1 MQVAGIEAFGGE
13 VRILDLAA
21 PTPPAPDEV
30 VISVH
35 AAGVD
40 NWDEIVRVGDWD
52 VGRRPPLALGVET
65 AGVVAAVGE
74 EVTSFA
80 PGDEVLTHPV
90 PLRHQGAW
98 AEWLVAPAALV
109 ARKPAAVPWEAA
121 AAFPVPA
128 LTADQ
133 ALAEVAPAPAGTWV
147 LVHGAGGVTGG
158 LAVQLAIARGATV
171 VATAGPSSEGRVRGY
186 GAHVVLDYHDPDWP
200 DRVRDA
206 SPGGRG
212 VGAAVN
218 AARGGAA
225 TALQTVAAGGRLAT
239 ITGDPPP
246 PTTSRRPNVPGGRSR
261 QVQRVVGL
269 TRHRGG
275 RCRRWASVLSPE
287 PGVVRRREA
296 SARVPKLTRRAGPK
310 YWRTFAHSACVAIG
324 DSAGKSTPPAPP
336 YHGSGLRRSVRTVAP
351 AAWPATAPRSAAA
364 ASASGSVTATWSES
378 SSSASAAASAASRAP
393 SART

>member
-1 MQVAGIEAFGGE
+1 MQAAGIEAFGGE

-21 PTPPAPDEV
+21 PAPPAPDEV

-35 AAGVD
+35 AAGVGD
-40 NWDEIVRVGDWD
+40 WDETVRVGDWN
-52 VGRRPPLALGVET
+52 VGPRPPLALGVEA

-74 EVTSFA
+74 DVTSLA

-133 ALAEVAPAPAGTWV
+133 ALTEAAPVPAGEWV

-171 VATAGPSSEGRVRGY
+171 VATAGPSSAARVRGY

-200 DRVRDA
+200 ARVRDA
-206 SPGGRG
+206 SPGGHG
-212 VGAAVN
+212 VRAAVN
-218 AARGGAA
+218 VARGGAA
-225 TALQTVAAGGRLAT
+225 TTLQAVAGGRLAT
-239 ITGDPPP
+239 ITGDPPHPERGITVADVYVRADGARLAALVAALAEGLLSLHVAATLPLAEAATALEGAIAGRAGGATVLTLERSPEQP
-246 PTTSRRPNVPGGRSR
+246 PSPRSVPG
-261 QVQRVVGL
+261 
-269 TRHRGG
+269 
-275 RCRRWASVLSPE
+275 RR
-287 PGVVRRREA
+287 
-296 SARVPKLTRRAGPK
+296 
-310 YWRTFAHSACVAIG
+310 
-324 DSAGKSTPPAPP
+324 
-336 YHGSGLRRSVRTVAP
+336 
-351 AAWPATAPRSAAA
+351 
-364 ASASGSVTATWSES
+364 
-378 SSSASAAASAASRAP
+378 
-393 SART
+393 